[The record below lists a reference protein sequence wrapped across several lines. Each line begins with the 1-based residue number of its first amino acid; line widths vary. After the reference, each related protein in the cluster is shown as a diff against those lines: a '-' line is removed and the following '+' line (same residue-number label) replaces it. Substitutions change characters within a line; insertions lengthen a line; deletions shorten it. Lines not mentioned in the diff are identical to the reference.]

1 MPVRRMD
8 SKRVSN
14 QAVLRSVN
22 ERILDLNEAFAQQL
36 DLETRFLCECPDL
49 NCTEALAVP
58 VDEYRRIREEPTW
71 FLLTPGHVDLELEGV
86 VEDRGVYV
94 VVSVPAELLPG
105 GDTGSA

>member
-1 MPVRRMD
+1 MD

-49 NCTEALAVP
+49 NCTEPLAVP
-58 VDEYRRIREEPTW
+58 MDEYRRIREEPTW
-71 FLLTPGHVDLELEGV
+71 FLLTPGHVDPDLEEV
-86 VEDRGVYV
+86 VEDRGLYV
-94 VVSVPAELLPG
+94 VVSVPAELLPD
-105 GDTGSA
+105 GDTGAA